1 MKWIECVP
9 LLQILCIGGAF
20 FAFNTM
26 YQQLAISSGRSDIY
40 MWCNIFQIVLQ
51 IALILLTCSRGIYFM
66 VVAYTVFSILWLG
79 VWQYQA
85 RRIIGIRLREVL
97 ADTMPFMLSAAAVMT
112 ATYFLTK
119 PVGSIWILF
128 PLRIAIAAA
137 LYLAIM
143 KIANV
148 EILNECLRFVRKK

>member
-1 MKWIECVP
+1 
-9 LLQILCIGGAF
+9 
-20 FAFNTM
+20 
-26 YQQLAISSGRSDIY
+26 
-40 MWCNIFQIVLQ
+40 
-51 IALILLTCSRGIYFM
+51 M

-97 ADTMPFMLSAAAVMT
+97 ADTMPFMLSAAAVMA

-143 KIANV
+143 KIANM